1 MLQFFRVIDE
11 QADHMRSLI
20 GDLLDQ
26 GRIETGTL
34 SVSPEP
40 AAGGRPRGPGLERRF

>member
-11 QADHMRSLI
+11 QADQMRSLI

-40 AAGGRPRGPGLERRF
+40 AEVTGPGGAGQEHVP